1 MELKTIKHI
10 QAVSGFSRA
19 FIYKQV
25 QAGKLSPP
33 IKIGRASRW
42 KSSDVEQ
49 WLNDLINNERG
60 LSTLSANSTKAIDK
74 LAGNQ
79 V

>member
-10 QAVSGFSRA
+10 QAVSRFSRA

-42 KSSDVEQ
+42 KS
-49 WLNDLINNERG
+49 
-60 LSTLSANSTKAIDK
+60 
-74 LAGNQ
+74 
-79 V
+79 